1 MIPTL
6 IEVKQERTGFD
17 RFIGTWVCEGEQ
29 NLVVDV
35 GPANSVM
42 GLIESL
48 EEMNVDRIDYVLITH
63 IHIDHAGGL
72 ADFLEHFP
80 MAKAICYEKAVGHLV
95 EPSKLWAGSQHV
107 LGELAQVY
115 GRVKPV
121 KQERLI
127 PHTQADVR
135 DLEIVE
141 TPGHAPHHISFRY
154 QDSLFVG
161 EAAGNYF
168 SMGNADYI
176 RPATPPV
183 FLLQKCLMSVDL
195 LLAAEDQP
203 ICYAHFGQ
211 ADSSHQMLVRFREQ
225 LLKWEEIISE
235 EMSRGHDQLVERCT
249 ESLFEKDPNLKNFE
263 SLEPEIQEREKFLM
277 VNSINGFIGY
287 LEN

>member
-17 RFIGTWVCEGEQ
+17 RFIGSWVCEGDQ
-29 NLVVDV
+29 NMVVDV

-42 GLIESL
+42 GLIKSL
-48 EEMNVDRIDYVLITH
+48 EDMNVDRIDYVLITH

-80 MAKAICYEKAVGHLV
+80 MAKAVCYEKAIEHLV
-95 EPSKLWAGSQHV
+95 EPAKLWAGSRHV
-107 LGELAQVY
+107 LGELAEVY

-121 KQERLI
+121 KRERLI
-127 PHTQADVR
+127 PHTQADVK
-135 DLEIVE
+135 DVEIIE

-154 QDSLFVG
+154 QDCLFVG

-168 SMGNADYI
+168 SMGDTDYI
-176 RPATPPV
+176 RPATPPI
-183 FLLQKCLMSVDL
+183 FLLKKCLMSVDL

-235 EMSRGHDQLVERCT
+235 EMSRGDDHLVERCV
-249 ESLFEKDPNLKNFE
+249 ENLFEKDPNLKNFE
-263 SLEPEIQEREKFLM
+263 SLEPEIREREKFLM